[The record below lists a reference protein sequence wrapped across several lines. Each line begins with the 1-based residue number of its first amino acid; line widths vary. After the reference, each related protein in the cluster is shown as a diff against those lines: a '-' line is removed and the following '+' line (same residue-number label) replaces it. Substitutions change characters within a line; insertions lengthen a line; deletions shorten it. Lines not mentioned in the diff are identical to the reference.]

1 MDEVIHIQTTK
12 EIYHMPKL
20 INIPKT
26 IAQRGSNKKCTHSD
40 FFLELNFISL
50 VFTLI
55 MYSNITQLFSFSYN
69 FKKDV
74 KFFLYLKS
82 SNK

>member
-50 VFTLI
+50 VLTLI
-55 MYSNITQLFSFSYN
+55 VYSNIT
-69 FKKDV
+69 
-74 KFFLYLKS
+74 
-82 SNK
+82 